1 MATTI
6 QVILHQD
13 LKNLGKSGEL
23 VKVRPG
29 YARNYLIPRSL
40 AMPATVTNVKQ
51 IEHQQRISAA
61 AAAKSRSEAT
71 ALAEKIGAV
80 TVTITRKVGEED
92 RLFGSVTT
100 KDIAAALKEKGFDI
114 DRKTIDL
121 KDPIRTA
128 GTFPV
133 TAKLLGDVTATFK
146 VEVAPQKG

>member
-6 QVILHQD
+6 QVILQQD

-61 AAAKSRSEAT
+61 SAAKSRAEAMG
-71 ALAEKIGAV
+71 LAEKIGAL

-100 KDIAAALKEKGFDI
+100 KDIAAALKEKGYDI
-114 DRKTIDL
+114 DRKKIEL
-121 KDPIRTA
+121 NDPIRTA

-133 TAKLLGDVTATFK
+133 TAKLLGDVTTTFK
-146 VEVAPQKG
+146 VEVVPQKS